1 MTTLCSRLF
10 EYESNQDKDSFD
22 ILHFMFALYV
32 MFFNIKILIK
42 YLFQIQ
48 EYCTNF
54 ESFIKWP
61 LNIF

>member
-10 EYESNQDKDSFD
+10 EYESNQDKDRFD
-22 ILHFMFALYV
+22 ILHFMFD
-32 MFFNIKILIK
+32 IKILIK
-42 YLFQIQ
+42 CLFQIQ